1 MGKVGFEDVL
11 GRLSNI
17 IAADQTS
24 RERTSALRM
33 QHAPRRFTAIKLIG
47 LISTGQFGSVACAT
61 FNSQTPNICVS
72 TTLLNARPCALV
84 KHDVTN
90 TLEAL
95 NLIATS
101 SVKPNCTVA
110 LILALY
116 RESNAFHIVFNN
128 PIVADLASLASK
140 AEFNISKLPY
150 VLASVINAL
159 EYLHTVGIVYRN
171 VQPEGIHVD
180 LSGRIVLIDYEIC
193 KLGGVGKRTHTVC
206 GVPDFL
212 APEQIS
218 QQGHNEAVDFWSL
231 GVTLYE
237 LACHENPFS
246 YDNANEVTIFQR
258 ISSLGPGSLSAQESL
273 PEPLMHLIQKLIVPK
288 PTDRLGVGAANMATL
303 KAHAFF
309 SSIRFDSNFIS
320 LSSPL
325 RNFAVAAK
333 DDHVMCGNEDMA
345 AVTSKWDEN
354 IADTSWA
361 DELLMD

>member
-17 IAADQTS
+17 IEADQSS
-24 RERTSALRM
+24 REKTSALRL
-33 QHAPRRFTAIKLIG
+33 QLSPRRFNDFKLLG
-47 LISTGQFGSVACAT
+47 FISTGQFGSISCAA
-61 FNSQTPNICVS
+61 FDAQTPNLCIKS
-72 TTLLNARPCALV
+72 TLLNARPSALV
-84 KHDVTN
+84 KHDITN
-90 TLEAL
+90 TLEAVKL
-95 NLIATS
+95 MSTS
-101 SVKPNCTVA
+101 SVKPNCLVPS
-110 LILALY
+110 ILSLY
-116 RESNAFHIVFNN
+116 RNNNAFHIVLNN
-128 PIVADLASLASK
+128 PIVADLASLSSK
-140 AEFNISKLPY
+140 AEFDVSKLPY

-171 VQPEGIHVD
+171 VQPESIHVD
-180 LSGRIVLIDYEIC
+180 LLGRIVLIDYEIC

-258 ISSLGPGSLSAQESL
+258 ITSLGPASLPTQESL
-273 PEPLMHLIQKLIVPK
+273 PGPLMNLIQLLIVPK
-288 PTDRLGVGAANMATL
+288 PTDRLGMGASNMAAL
-303 KAHAFF
+303 KGHAFF
-309 SSIRFDSNFIS
+309 SSVRFDPSFIA

-325 RNFAVAAK
+325 RNLAVATK
-333 DDHVMCGNEDMA
+333 DEHVACGSEDMA
-345 AVTSKWDEN
+345 AVISKWNEST
-354 IADTSWA
+354 ADSGWA
-361 DELLMD
+361 DELLAD